1 MPYRGWKLESKIG
14 IRIEPILLKSKLTQ
28 KFRRISTAD
37 FHLRVVWVRVGVG
50 DTQHIQVGPEL
61 GTNMLQ
67 ELQTLALVG
76 LLVSTY
82 YLTIGCRQIGASLPA
97 ESGNISEK
105 VASATEVLDD
115 IADLLNEAL
124 AGLPLASNPQT
135 PSSPM
140 EAILSGFITSMTKP
154 PNHANPQPQEW
165 EILQPEDTPQND

>member
-1 MPYRGWKLESKIG
+1 MLE
-14 IRIEPILLKSKLTQ
+14 
-28 KFRRISTAD
+28 
-37 FHLRVVWVRVGVG
+37 
-50 DTQHIQVGPEL
+50 
-61 GTNMLQ
+61 

-82 YLTIGCRQIGASLPA
+82 YLTIGCRQIGASLPT

-124 AGLPLASNPQT
+124 AGLSGQSNPQT

-140 EAILSGFITSMTKP
+140 EAVLSGLISSMIKP
-154 PNHANPQPQEW
+154 PKHATPQPQEW
-165 EILQPEDTPQND
+165 EILETDPSNPPN

>member
-1 MPYRGWKLESKIG
+1 LAQTMLE
-14 IRIEPILLKSKLTQ
+14 
-28 KFRRISTAD
+28 
-37 FHLRVVWVRVGVG
+37 
-50 DTQHIQVGPEL
+50 
-61 GTNMLQ
+61 

-82 YLTIGCRQIGASLPA
+82 YLTIGCRQIGASLPT

-124 AGLPLASNPQT
+124 AGLPLVSNPQT

-140 EAILSGFITSMTKP
+140 EAILSGLISSMT
-154 PNHANPQPQEW
+154 NRGVHGYPQEESERTIH
-165 EILQPEDTPQND
+165 EINTPPTIETENKLD